1 MLAIEV
7 EVEELKKRLLA
18 RAETSGRADDS
29 NLDVIQNRIDV
40 YNAETAPVANFYK
53 TAGKFKSINGLGS
66 KEDVTG
72 RLVAA
77 IG

>member
-1 MLAIEV
+1 MLALEV
-7 EVEELKKRLLA
+7 EEEELKKRLLA
-18 RAETSGRADDS
+18 RAETSGRADDADPS
-29 NLDVIQNRIDV
+29 VIQNRIDV